1 VTDDDKLLDETFDE
15 PPQEESRTVTDGP
28 TSEWSQLELF
38 TALLRAGLSPRE
50 AADIARTK
58 VDA

>member
-1 VTDDDKLLDETFDE
+1 MTDDNLLDETFDDPAPEE
-15 PPQEESRTVTDGP
+15 PRPVTDGP

-38 TALLRAGLSPRE
+38 TALLRAGLTPRE
-50 AADIARTK
+50 AAAITRSQ